1 MATRLCERRS
11 KQEKTS
17 PVPPFPILFQ
27 SLYIPRGSSFLIG
40 TFSKSTI
47 HSGDLERSRHSG
59 DLERSIHSGDL
70 ERSIHSGDLE
80 RSIHSGD
87 LERFGHSDP
96 CMRSRYIKYY

>member
-1 MATRLCERRS
+1 
-11 KQEKTS
+11 
-17 PVPPFPILFQ
+17 
-27 SLYIPRGSSFLIG
+27 
-40 TFSKSTI
+40 
-47 HSGDLERSRHSG
+47 
-59 DLERSIHSGDL
+59 L